1 MSEEQQ
7 SVHAGSGSAQ
17 PESGIAVSSAQVP
30 ESPGRRR
37 FVTGL
42 AGGSVLMTVA
52 SQPAMAGLCTPS
64 AWVSGNLSQVGGKH
78 RRCGGKPPKHWRD
91 KPKQWP
97 SRYRPGNCKKDDK
110 GKGKG
115 GGHGGGFGHDDRD
128 CNGKYASNGTP
139 FHRGYGDG
147 SGACRG
153 SSFGDKTMMQ
163 LLWEQNNSDLHR
175 LGAHVV
181 AALLNAS
188 SIPNYGMS
196 EETIAD
202 IWLQVESRGYYKPPH
217 GEAMSVEDV
226 IRFLQ
231 NTYE

>member
-1 MSEEQQ
+1 M
-7 SVHAGSGSAQ
+7 AT
-17 PESGIAVSSAQVP
+17 SAQVP
-30 ESPGRRR
+30 ESTSRRR

-78 RRCGGKPPKHWRD
+78 RRCGGKAPKHWRD
-91 KPKQWP
+91 KPNQWP
-97 SRYRPGNCKKDDK
+97 SRYRPGSCKDNK

-115 GGHGGGFGHDDRD
+115 FGHDNRD
-128 CNGKYASNGTP
+128 CDGKYASNGTP

-147 SGACRG
+147 SGPCRG

-163 LLWEQNNSDLHR
+163 LLWEQNHSDLHR
-175 LGAHVV
+175 LGSHVV
-181 AALLNAS
+181 AALLNSAT
-188 SIPNYGMS
+188 IPNYGMS
-196 EETIAD
+196 EETISD
-202 IWLQVESRGYYKPPH
+202 IWVQIESRGFYKPPY
-217 GEAMSVEDV
+217 GEAMGVDDV